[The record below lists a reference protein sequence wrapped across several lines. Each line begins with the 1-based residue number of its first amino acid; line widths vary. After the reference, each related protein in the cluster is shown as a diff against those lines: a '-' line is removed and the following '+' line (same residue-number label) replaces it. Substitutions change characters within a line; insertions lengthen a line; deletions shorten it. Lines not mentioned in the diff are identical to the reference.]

1 MSIETKHPEYIVF
14 STDYRVMSDSHGGQR
29 RIKEGTFAY
38 LPPTGGQVAD
48 GVLTNLQ
55 SKGYASYL
63 AYLKRAVYPE
73 FVQEASDLL
82 VGVMHQEPA
91 QIQLPARLEPMRE
104 RATRDGSDLQM
115 LLRNINLNQLL
126 FGRYGLLVDFPQDPF
141 FASQAE
147 VPHLVEYDA
156 MSIINWDDQALTE
169 FTREE
174 LTFAVANETVLTRGE
189 MGTDIFAWDEDRVFR
204 VFQLTPEDPAFPLSA
219 ENQPIYSTFSKTD
232 EMESAVVTPMFRG
245 RTLDFIPFTF
255 IGARDLNSD
264 PDIIPLLKLA
274 ELALSI
280 YNQEADYKQALHVL
294 GQDTL
299 VVAGQELGADGQA
312 KQEGSA
318 TRLGAGAVIRLDE
331 DGDAKFIGIN
341 AEGVPEM
348 RTSLENDKGRA
359 QALGPRLLEPRR
371 GQAESGEALKTR
383 VRAQT
388 ATLKSIA
395 LTGAKGLEKALRQ
408 CAEWVG
414 ANPDEVRVIPN
425 LDFTQDSVPAAELKS
440 MSEATG
446 RPFPLSVETMH
457 KWAQDRNFTRL
468 TFPEELELIENNPP
482 PVSNAGPN
490 ASGSASNED
499 ETNEPDGSSGD
510 AG

>member
-1 MSIETKHPEYIVF
+1 MAIETKHPEYILF
-14 STDYRVMSDSHGGQR
+14 STDWRVMTDSYAGQR
-29 RIKEGTFAY
+29 TIKEGGFAY

-48 GVLTNLQ
+48 GALKNLR
-55 SKGYASYL
+55 STGYASYE
-63 AYLKRAVYPE
+63 AYLRRSVYPE
-73 FVQEASDLL
+73 FVQEAIELL

-104 RATRDGSDLQM
+104 SATRDGADLQT

-126 FGRYGLLVDFPQDPF
+126 FGRFGLLADFPQDPF
-141 FASQAE
+141 FANQAE

-156 MSIINWDDQALTE
+156 MMITNWDDQALTE
-169 FTREE
+169 FTKEE
-174 LTFAVANETVLTRGE
+174 LTFTVVNETILTRGMDGSDVFE
-189 MGTDIFAWDEDRVFR
+189 WTEDRVFR
-204 VFQLTPEDPAFPLSA
+204 VLQLAPEDPNFPISDSNL
-219 ENQPIYSTFSKTD
+219 PVYSTYTKVD
-232 EMESAVVTPMFRG
+232 EIRSDTIAPAFRG

-255 IGARDLNSD
+255 IGARDLNST
-264 PDIIPLLKLA
+264 PDVIPLLKLA

-312 KQEGSA
+312 KEEGSA

-348 RTSLENDKGRA
+348 RTSLENDKSRA

-383 VRAQT
+383 VRSQT
-388 ATLKSIA
+388 ATLKSLA
-395 LTGAKGLEKALRQ
+395 LTGAKGLERSLKQ
-408 CAEWVG
+408 CAEWIG
-414 ANPDEVRVIPN
+414 ADPDEVVVIPN
-425 LDFTQDSVPAAELKS
+425 LDFTQDSVPAAELKAF
-440 MSEATG
+440 SEATG
-446 RPFPLSVETMH
+446 RPFPLSDESMH
-457 KWAQDRNFTRL
+457 EWAANRNFTRL
-468 TFPEELELIENNPP
+468 TFEEEETLLADQP
-482 PVSNAGPN
+482 PVSNAAPN
-490 ASGSASNED
+490 ASDAASNED
-499 ETNEPDGSSGD
+499 ETDEFDGNSGD